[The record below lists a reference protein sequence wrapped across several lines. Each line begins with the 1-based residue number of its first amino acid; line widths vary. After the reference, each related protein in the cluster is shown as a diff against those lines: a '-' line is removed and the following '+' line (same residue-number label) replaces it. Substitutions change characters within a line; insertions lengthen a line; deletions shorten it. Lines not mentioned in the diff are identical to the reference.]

1 MAIQTEIFGRV
12 LVAHM
17 PEELNEETARD
28 LMNMLET
35 PVANGTVSVVAQ
47 MDRTEALDS
56 AGLTALL
63 DLRDELRQHGGN
75 LKICNLT
82 ETGEKI
88 FELTR
93 LDDHLDT
100 FDSVIDAVAS
110 FLSAV

>member
-1 MAIQTEIFGRV
+1 MTISTETFGRV
-12 LVAHM
+12 LVAHT
-17 PEELNEETARD
+17 PEELHEEASRE
-28 LMNMLET
+28 LMSVLGE
-35 PVANGTVSVVAQ
+35 PVAQGMVLVVAQ
-47 MDRTEALDS
+47 MDCTESLDS

-82 ETGEKI
+82 ETGQKI

-93 LDDHLDT
+93 LDNHLDT

-110 FLSAV
+110 FLSAG

>member
-1 MAIQTEIFGRV
+1 MAISTETFGRV
-12 LVAHM
+12 LVAHT
-17 PEELNEETARD
+17 PEELNEDSARE
-28 LMNMLET
+28 LMNTLES
-35 PVANGTVSVVAQ
+35 PVAHGTVCVVAQ
-47 MDRTEALDS
+47 MDRTETLDS

-75 LKICNLT
+75 LKICSLT
-82 ETGEKI
+82 ETGQKI

-110 FLSAV
+110 FLSAG

>member
-1 MAIQTEIFGRV
+1 MAIATETFGKV
-12 LVAHM
+12 LVAHT
-17 PEELNEETARD
+17 PEEFNEESARD
-28 LMNMLET
+28 LMSALEE
-35 PVANGTVSVVAQ
+35 PVAHGTVSIVAQ
-47 MDRTEALDS
+47 MERTEALDS

-82 ETGEKI
+82 ETGQKV
-88 FELTR
+88 FEMTR

-110 FLSAV
+110 FLSAR

>member
-1 MAIQTEIFGRV
+1 MAIATETFGRV
-12 LVAHM
+12 LVAHT
-17 PEELNEETARD
+17 PEELNEESARE
-28 LMNMLET
+28 LINALEA
-35 PVANGTVSVVAQ
+35 PVEHGTVCVVAQ

-75 LKICNLT
+75 LKVCNLT
-82 ETGEKI
+82 ETGQKV

-93 LDDHLDT
+93 LDNHLDT

-110 FLSAV
+110 FLSAG

>member
-1 MAIQTEIFGRV
+1 MAISTETFGRV
-12 LVAHM
+12 LVAHT
-17 PEELNEETARD
+17 PEELNEDSARE
-28 LMNMLET
+28 LMNTLES
-35 PVANGTVSVVAQ
+35 PVANGTVCVVAQ
-47 MDRTEALDS
+47 MDRTETLDS

-75 LKICNLT
+75 LKICSLT
-82 ETGEKI
+82 ETGQKI

-110 FLSAV
+110 FLSAG